1 MPTKAYRYILLEVL
15 VPFFGAF
22 FFFMFV
28 FLMFQV
34 VRLTDYF
41 INHGVGITLLTKMT
55 VYISA
60 AFLPVVLPVSFLV
73 ATLVGFG
80 RMSADSEVV
89 AFKASGLSLFRMYLP
104 IGFLSLLVATALC
117 YLTFYFIPWGNLQF
131 KRTLV
136 KLGNTKVVS
145 NIKEGTFT
153 EGFFDL
159 LIYADKVDLKEN
171 KLAGVFLYDERDSKN
186 PMAVMARDGV
196 LIPLKTESEL
206 SAATILRLNAG
217 SIYRSDIS
225 RRYYEK
231 IDFNEYRIMLRVEEG
246 HADEIKYAK
255 TLGLDELR
263 DQMRKYKGNTERYPE
278 YAIEFWKRIAL
289 SMTPLMFAVLGV
301 GLGVVRM
308 RSVKSNAFFVA
319 VGIVV
324 AYWALH
330 ILGTN
335 LAESNKLPA
344 FWALQLPNIIVLP
357 FAIESFRR
365 SSW

>member
-1 MPTKAYRYILLEVL
+1 
-15 VPFFGAF
+15 
-22 FFFMFV
+22 MFV

-41 INHGVGITLLTKMT
+41 INHGVGLTLLTKMT
-55 VYISA
+55 IYISA
-60 AFLPVVLPVSFLV
+60 AFLPVVLPISFLV

-80 RMSADSEVV
+80 RMSADSEIV
-89 AFKASGLSLFRMYLP
+89 AFKASGLSLLRMYLP
-104 IGFLSLLVATALC
+104 IGLFSTAVAAVLC

-131 KRTLV
+131 KSTLV
-136 KLGNTKVVS
+136 KIGNTKVVS

-159 LIYADKVDLKEN
+159 LIYADKVNLKEN
-171 KLAGVFLYDERDSKN
+171 SLSGVFMYDERDNKN
-186 PMAVMARDGV
+186 PMAVMARDGL
-196 LIPLKTESEL
+196 LIPLKTDSDL
-206 SAATILRLNAG
+206 AAATILKLNAG

-246 HADEIKYAK
+246 QVDEIKYAK

-263 DQMRKYKGNTERYPE
+263 SQMKRYEGNAERYPE

-289 SMTPLMFAVLGV
+289 SMTPLMFGILGV

-308 RSVKSNAFFVA
+308 RSVKSNALFLA
-319 VGIVV
+319 IGIVV
-324 AYWALH
+324 VYWALH
-330 ILGTN
+330 IFGTN
-335 LAESNKLPA
+335 LAESHRLSA
-344 FWALQLPNIIVLP
+344 FWALQIPNLIVLP
-357 FAIESFRR
+357 FAVESFRR